1 MSTIDQQISGSMQQD
16 TVYVCERSVFSAFNV
31 FTNFSEMS
39 HEESFMMEYIFK
51 GYAKR
56 NSPIGVIFIE
66 NSPERSLISA
76 KNRGYPSDMQLT
88 LETLKDID
96 ERYKIWL
103 AKTNLPVYYIHQEDI
118 YWHTPEKILYNALQF
133 FNHSSQI

>member
-1 MSTIDQQISGSMQQD
+1 MSTIDQQISENLQQD
-16 TVYVCERSVFSAFNV
+16 TVYVCERSVFSAYNI

-39 HEESFMMEYIFK
+39 FEESFMIEYIFK

-66 NSPERSLISA
+66 SSPENSLIRA

-88 LETLKDID
+88 LDTLKSID

-103 AKTNLPVYYIHQEDI
+103 AKTNLPVYYIHQKDI
-118 YWHTPEKILYNALQF
+118 HWHTPEKILANAMQF
-133 FNHSSQI
+133 FKNLNSI